1 VTRKK
6 TKTKNPKTK
15 NPHFNL
21 AGIFSEISHI
31 RGLVCVDNKKMATQ
45 AKMVFYCIFD
55 ASCFYE
61 TLNDEL
67 KTIHANTHLCYFFVG
82 STESSAKLM
91 IQDKFNFLSTLGI
104 FDFNQIEYSI
114 VPYELDA
121 S

>member
-1 VTRKK
+1 L
-6 TKTKNPKTK
+6 P
-15 NPHFNL
+15 
-21 AGIFSEISHI
+21 GIFSEFSHI
-31 RGLVCVDNKKMATQ
+31 RGLVCVDNKKMATAAATQ
-45 AKMVFYCIFD
+45 TKMVFYCIFD

-61 TLNDEL
+61 SLNDEL

-104 FDFNQIEYSI
+104 YDINQIEYSI
-114 VPYELDA
+114 VPYELDV